1 MTSRSLRWG
10 ALAGTAF
17 FVTVMVGNDMALA
30 GRSDGNDDASAL
42 ADLRHPLT
50 FGNQF
55 GFVLEIVGFSCL
67 FFFVGALYRILRRAE
82 ASDGW
87 LADVALIAG
96 TVMIAVKLGSAT
108 FGIAERYHP
117 ATISAATAGTL
128 HNLGG
133 AAFVISGLF
142 AAIFVLAASLS
153 ALGSGALPSWAAW
166 AGTVIGVAGFV
177 APSLAFHHPA
187 SYVPIP
193 WLLAILWMAVVGVVL
208 FRRTKPVAAEELTR
222 TPVATPARA
231 SA

>member
-10 ALAGTAF
+10 ALAGTVF
-17 FVTVMVGNDMALA
+17 FLTAMVGNQMALA
-30 GRSDGNDDASAL
+30 GLSEGTDDASAL
-42 ADLRHPLT
+42 AELRHPLT
-50 FGNQF
+50 LGNQV
-55 GFVLEIVGFSCL
+55 GFILEIVGFSCL

-117 ATISAATAGTL
+117 ATISAATAGML

-153 ALGSGALPSWAAW
+153 ALGSSALPRWAAW
-166 AGTVIGVAGFV
+166 SGVVIGAAGFV

-193 WLLAILWMAVVGVVL
+193 WLLAILWMAVVGVIL
-208 FRRTKPVAAEELTR
+208 FRRTKPAASDEFAST
-222 TPVATPARA
+222 TVATPVRA

>member
-1 MTSRSLRWG
+1 MSSRSLRWG
-10 ALAGTAF
+10 ALGGTIF
-17 FVTVMVGNDMALA
+17 FVAAMVGNQMALA
-30 GRSDGNDDASAL
+30 GRSDGTDDASAL
-42 ADLRHPLT
+42 ADLRHPVT

-55 GFVLEIVGFSCL
+55 GFVLEVVGFSCL

-82 ASDGW
+82 AADGW
-87 LADVALIAG
+87 LADVALVAG

-117 ATISAATAGTL
+117 TTISAATAGAL

-153 ALGSGALPSWAAW
+153 ALGSRALPRW
-166 AGTVIGVAGFV
+166 AGWAGVAVGLAGVV
-177 APSLAFHHPA
+177 APSLAFQHPT

-208 FRRTKPVAAEELTR
+208 FRSAKPVGAAEISAT
-222 TPVATPARA
+222 TDAAPVRA

>member
-10 ALAGTAF
+10 ALGGTAF
-17 FVTVMVGNDMALA
+17 FLTAMVGSQMALA

-42 ADLRHPLT
+42 ADLHRPLT

-87 LADVALIAG
+87 LADVCLIAG

-142 AAIFVLAASLS
+142 AAIFVLAAALS
-153 ALGSGALPSWAAW
+153 AMGSSALPRWLAW
-166 AGTVIGVAGFV
+166 AGVLIGAAGFV

-187 SYVPIP
+187 SYIPIP

-208 FRRTKPVAAEELTR
+208 FRRTKPVAVDEFAATSVAA
-222 TPVATPARA
+222 PVRA

>member
-10 ALAGTAF
+10 ALGGTIF
-17 FVTVMVGNDMALA
+17 FLAAMIGSQLALA
-30 GRSDGNDDASAL
+30 GLSDGTDDASAL

-50 FGNQF
+50 LGNQF
-55 GFVLEIVGFSCL
+55 GFVLEVVGLSCL
-67 FFFVGALYRILRRAE
+67 FFFLGALYRILRRAE

-128 HNLGG
+128 HNLGDG
-133 AAFVISGLF
+133 AFVISGLL

-153 ALGSGALPSWAAW
+153 ALGSGVLPRW
-166 AGTVIGVAGFV
+166 AGWAGVAIGAAGFV
-177 APSLAFHHPA
+177 TPSLAFHHPA

-193 WLLAILWMAVVGVVL
+193 WLLAIGWMAVVGIIL
-208 FRRTKPVAAEELTR
+208 FRRTKPVAATEFSAT
-222 TPVATPARA
+222 TVAAPVRA

>member
-10 ALAGTAF
+10 ALAGTVF
-17 FVTVMVGNDMALA
+17 FLTAMVGNQMALA
-30 GRSDGNDDASAL
+30 GLSEGTDDASAL
-42 ADLRHPLT
+42 AELRAPLT
-50 FGNQF
+50 LGNQ
-55 GFVLEIVGFSCL
+55 VGFILEVVGFTCL

-96 TVMIAVKLGSAT
+96 TAMIAVKMGSVT
-108 FGIAERYHP
+108 FGVAERYHP
-117 ATISAATAGTL
+117 ATISAAAAGIL
-128 HNLGG
+128 HNLGDG
-133 AAFVISGLF
+133 AFVISGLF

-153 ALGSGALPSWAAW
+153 GLGSRVLPRSAGW
-166 AGTVIGVAGFV
+166 AGVVIGVAGFV
-177 APSLAFHHPA
+177 TPSLAFHHPA

-208 FRRTKPVAAEELTR
+208 FRRTKPGAPDEFAT
-222 TPVATPARA
+222 TTVATSVRA

>member
-1 MTSRSLRWG
+1 MTSKSLRWG
-10 ALAGTAF
+10 ALGGTAF
-17 FVTVMVGNDMALA
+17 FLAAMFGNQMAQA
-30 GRSDGNDDASAL
+30 GLSDGTDDASAL
-42 ADLRHPLT
+42 ADLHHRLT

-55 GFVLEIVGFSCL
+55 GFVLEIIGFSCL
-67 FFFVGALYRILRRAE
+67 FFFVGALYRSLRRAE
-82 ASDGW
+82 APDGW

-96 TVMIAVKLGSAT
+96 TVTIAVKMGSAT

-128 HNLGG
+128 HNLGDG
-133 AAFVISGLF
+133 AFVLSGLF

-153 ALGSGALPSWAAW
+153 ALGSGALPRWAAW
-166 AGTVIGVAGFV
+166 AGLLIGGAGV
-177 APSLAFHHPA
+177 VTPSLAFHNPT

-208 FRRTKPVAAEELTR
+208 FRRLKPAEEFTVSTVAAPL
-222 TPVATPARA
+222 RA

>member
-1 MTSRSLRWG
+1 MTSKSLRWG
-10 ALAGTAF
+10 ALGGTIF
-17 FVTVMVGNDMALA
+17 FISAMVGNQMALA
-30 GRSDGNDDASAL
+30 GHSDGTDDASAL
-42 ADLRHPLT
+42 ADLRRPLT

-55 GFVLEIVGFSCL
+55 GFVLEIVGFCSL
-67 FFFVGALYRILRRAE
+67 FFFLGALYRILRRAE

-87 LADVALIAG
+87 LADVALVAG

-108 FGIAERYHP
+108 FGIAERYQP

-153 ALGSGALPSWAAW
+153 ALGSSALPRGAAW
-166 AGTVIGVAGFV
+166 SGVVIGVAGLV

-208 FRRTKPVAAEELTR
+208 FRRTKPVGAAEFSAT
-222 TPVATPARA
+222 TVAAPARA